1 MEGKSLYQSGRIHQV
16 PIERI
21 VPNPRQPRRSF
32 DEQALRELAESIQ
45 AALNQTVNDRAK
57 EVKAAGGGVYLLKKA
72 EIPAILVEC
81 GFLSNSE
88 ETVLLNS
95 QAHQNR
101 LAVTILASALAHLNQ
116 P

>member
-1 MEGKSLYQSGRIHQV
+1 ME
-16 PIERI
+16 
-21 VPNPRQPRRSF
+21 
-32 DEQALRELAESIQ
+32 
-45 AALNQTVNDRAK
+45 RAPH
-57 EVKAAGGGVYLLKKA
+57 AGGAARLGFGRGLLFHNGVPRKKA